1 MAISEAELAQR
12 VARLEAIDE
21 IKRLKARYC
30 AYCDDDYDPEGI
42 AGLFV
47 EHGLWDGERF
57 GRYVGRDQIKG
68 FFKSISGEI
77 VFAAHLALNPIID
90 IKDADH
96 ADGRWRLIMPAT
108 VRSCGRNEARWLVAA
123 YSETYVRVNAV
134 WLFETMYTHVNFFE
148 SHDGG
153 WAATAVL

>member
-47 EHGLWDGERF
+47 QHGLWDGERF

-108 VRSCGRNEARWLVAA
+108 VPAPNTTR
-123 YSETYVRVNAV
+123 
-134 WLFETMYTHVNFFE
+134 
-148 SHDGG
+148 
-153 WAATAVL
+153 

>member
-47 EHGLWDGERF
+47 EDGLWDGERF
-57 GRYVGRDQIKG
+57 KSRG
-68 FFKSISGEI
+68 FSRAS
-77 VFAAHLALNPIID
+77 
-90 IKDADH
+90 
-96 ADGRWRLIMPAT
+96 PA
-108 VRSCGRNEARWLVAA
+108 RSCLPRTSR
-123 YSETYVRVNAV
+123 
-134 WLFETMYTHVNFFE
+134 
-148 SHDGG
+148 
-153 WAATAVL
+153 